1 MTVAATETLQTGET
15 QEVVTTF
22 ASYGSTW
29 AIYIGLVLLMIA
41 IIWYAIRKWHFAIKW
56 FMASVILAG
65 ALTPGHPVDYA
76 ETYSP
81 LVLNSVVLL
90 FDGDSAGF
98 MAGIKTIIWVFI
110 TIFAVGLGA
119 WIGFKF
125 WRKKQGQNNDKAT
138 PNKSKAKSETKNMA
152 TPIEPSLGDETI
164 KSEESS
170 GSSSQQDKP

>member
-1 MTVAATETLQTGET
+1 MTVPATEAVQTAET
-15 QEVVTTF
+15 QEIVTTF

-29 AIYIGLVLLMIA
+29 AIYIGLVLLMIG

-56 FMASVILAG
+56 FIASVILAG

-98 MAGIKTIIWVFI
+98 MAGIKTIIWVFV
-110 TIFAVGLGA
+110 TVFLVGLAA
-119 WIGFKF
+119 WFGFKF
-125 WRKKQGQNNDKAT
+125 WRKKQGQSN
-138 PNKSKAKSETKNMA
+138 NKSATSKPAEKRMA
-152 TPIEPSLGDETI
+152 TPVEPTLGDEDSVT
-164 KSEESS
+164 EESS
-170 GSSSQQDKP
+170 DSPTDNPTNPEKS

>member
-22 ASYGSTW
+22 ASYGLTW
-29 AIYIGLVLLMIA
+29 LIYIGLVLLMVGIV
-41 IIWYAIRKWHFAIKW
+41 WYAIRKWHFAIKW
-56 FMASVILAG
+56 FISSVILAG

-98 MAGIKTIIWVFI
+98 MAGVKTIIWVFI
-110 TIFAVGLGA
+110 TIFVVGLGA
-119 WIGFKF
+119 WFGFKF
-125 WRKKQGQNNDKAT
+125 WRNKQGQNKKAT
-138 PNKSKAKSETKNMA
+138 SPKPTEKPENKKMA
-152 TPIEPSLGDETI
+152 TPIEPSLGDETT
-164 KSEESS
+164 KNKEASEKPSHS
-170 GSSSQQDKP
+170 DKP

>member
-1 MTVAATETLQTGET
+1 MTVAATETMQTGET
-15 QEVVTTF
+15 QEIVTTF

-29 AIYIGLVLLMIA
+29 AMYIGLVLLMVG
-41 IIWYAIRKWHFAIKW
+41 IIWYATRKWHFAIKW
-56 FMASVILAG
+56 FIASVILAG

-98 MAGIKTIIWVFI
+98 MAGVKTIIWVFVI
-110 TIFAVGLGA
+110 VFIVGLGA
-119 WIGFKF
+119 WFGFMYWLKN
-125 WRKKQGQNNDKAT
+125 KSDSKQKAT
-138 PNKSKAKSETKNMA
+138 PKKSKTKPETKNMA

>member
-1 MTVAATETLQTGET
+1 MTVAATETLQTGDT

-29 AIYIGLVLLMIA
+29 AIYIALVILMVA
-41 IIWYAIRKWHFAIKW
+41 IIWYATRKWHFAVKW
-56 FMASVILAG
+56 FITSVILAG

-98 MAGIKTIIWVFI
+98 LAGVKTIIWVFV
-110 TIFAVGLGA
+110 TIFVVGLAA
-119 WIGFKF
+119 WFGFKF
-125 WRKKQGQNNDKAT
+125 WRKKQGQNS
-138 PNKSKAKSETKNMA
+138 NKTASQKTTEKPENKNMA
-152 TPIEPSLGDETI
+152 TPIEPSLGDETTTN
-164 KSEESS
+164 EEAPSK
-170 GSSSQQDKP
+170 QDKP